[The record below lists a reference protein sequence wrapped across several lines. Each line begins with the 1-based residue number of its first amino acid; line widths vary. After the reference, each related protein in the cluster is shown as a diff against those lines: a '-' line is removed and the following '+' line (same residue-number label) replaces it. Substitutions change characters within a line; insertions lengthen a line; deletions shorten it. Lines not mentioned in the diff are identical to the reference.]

1 MYVKIGK
8 YPTTRINCYI
18 LDNHMDK
25 KYGYDWPSKD
35 KYTKQEKFLERLSDF
50 VQAVYDVTV
59 NKFVK
64 HRERK
69 IVVRIDKFDTWNM
82 DNTLA
87 HIVLPMLKQIKATK
101 HGAPYVDDEDVPA
114 ELKSTAAE
122 PKKNDWDTDSNHF
135 KRWDYVLDEMIFAFE
150 AQFNNWEDTF
160 RSGKMDRIFIPIDK
174 DGNVV
179 SKDKAEMYRWE
190 KGPQDTFELDLNGRK
205 IYAERIAKGYA
216 LFGKYYQSLWD

>member
-1 MYVKIGK
+1 ME
-8 YPTTRINCYI
+8 
-18 LDNHMDK
+18 K
-25 KYGYDWPSKD
+25 KYGNDWPSKD

-82 DNTLA
+82 DDTLA

-101 HGAPYVDDEDVPA
+101 HGASYVDDEDVPA